1 MMTNPN
7 PGFVP
12 EGVYD
17 TVRNRLERAKEIIAS
32 LTSENDQLRE
42 ACAKLQTNS
51 GFKPASEIKPEDQD
65 GEARITD
72 QKMLTDFV
80 MNSLKLRP
88 REVVIKYRGSVVL
101 EIRPKR

>member
-1 MMTNPN
+1 MMSNPQ

-12 EGVYD
+12 QGVYD
-17 TVRNRLERAKEIIAS
+17 SVIFHNEKLRKQVEI
-32 LTSENDQLRE
+32 LTQENDELKE
-42 ACAKLQTNS
+42 ACARLQTNQ
-51 GFKPASEIKPEDQD
+51 GFVKASEVSETSQD

-88 REVVIKYRGSVVL
+88 REVVIKYRGSVVF

>member
-1 MMTNPN
+1 MMSTNPQ

-17 TVRNRLERAKEIIAS
+17 TVRHRLERAKEIIGM
-32 LTSENDQLRE
+32 LTRENDELKE
-42 ACAKLQTNS
+42 ACARLQTNQ
-51 GFKPASEIKPEDQD
+51 GFVKASEVSDQD
-65 GEARITD
+65 GEAKITD

-88 REVVIKYRGSVVL
+88 REVVIKYRGSVVV
-101 EIRPKR
+101 EIRPKG

>member
-1 MMTNPN
+1 MMSNPN

-17 TVRNRLERAKEIIAS
+17 SVRTQVTKLQQRIEL
-32 LTSENDQLRE
+32 LTNENDQLKE
-42 ACAKLQTNS
+42 ACARLQTNQ
-51 GFKPASEIKPEDQD
+51 GFVKASEVSEQD

-88 REVVIKYRGSVVL
+88 REVVIKYRGSVVM
-101 EIRPKR
+101 EIRSQ